1 VYLLHEC
8 GYHTG
13 IDLEALAAVARSVQ
27 DWMGKA
33 LPGQYMRSG
42 PRLKLTDLSSMRRA
56 VG

>member
-1 VYLLHEC
+1 
-8 GYHTG
+8 
-13 IDLEALAAVARSVQ
+13 VQ